1 MIIED
6 TKARDLQLAKWK
18 IKRGNNVSSSQNPSL
33 NEKTNVLDGRQA
45 ENKFSVIQPFCSI
58 QAFNGL
64 NEAHT
69 RWGGQ
74 FTLIS
79 SRKTLTDTPRIIL
92 IKYLGTL
99 WPCQA
104 DTKNQPSQI
113 QCSNISRIKNV
124 KGPH

>member
-6 TKARDLQLAKWK
+6 NKARDLHLAKWK
-18 IKRGNNVSSSQNPSL
+18 IKRGNNVSFSQNPSL

-74 FTLIS
+74 FALIS
-79 SRKTLTDTPRIIL
+79 SRKTLTDTPRIMF
-92 IKYLGTL
+92 
-99 WPCQA
+99 
-104 DTKNQPSQI
+104 DQI
-113 QCSNISRIKNV
+113 SGHPVAQSS
-124 KGPH
+124 